1 MKVLNKKNINHLTEV
16 EISTYVNHLSL
27 DSLSLIQEKQR
38 VHVENC
44 DECRNKII
52 SIMGFIEKAE
62 VPVVKEARSTFNFK
76 NNYKILAVACSLLL
90 FVFLPLNLT
99 SSFFSNNIVL
109 NEELESLVGLNFR
122 ASNINLLEPLFVDEL
137 SESVVFKL
145 NEIPTEDIYLYI
157 LDSAENILIE
167 EKFTSKELEVK
178 IHQNIKLIYWKI
190 ESNDDLLFVGK
201 LTR

>member
-1 MKVLNKKNINHLTEV
+1 MKIINKRFVKHLTEV
-16 EISTYVNHLSL
+16 EISSYANHLSL

-38 VHVENC
+38 VHVEDC

-62 VPVVKEARSTFNFK
+62 VPVVKETKHTFNFK
-76 NNYKILAVACSLLL
+76 KNYKILAVACSLLL

-99 SSFFSNNIVL
+99 SSFFSNNLVL
-109 NEELESLVGLNFR
+109 NEELEALVGLNYR
-122 ASNINLLEPLFVDEL
+122 TTNISLLEPLAVDEL
-137 SESVVFKL
+137 SKKILFKL
-145 NEIPTEDIYLYI
+145 NDTPTEEVFLYV
-157 LDSAENILIE
+157 LDNAENILIE
-167 EKFTSKELEVK
+167 EQFTSRELEVE
-178 IHQNIKLIYWKI
+178 ILSNIKLVYWKI